1 MAEKEHTANPCKPA
15 VEIRLLRADE
25 IECRVGVVRR
35 NGLSLLLYKDARV
48 DQNILDETFGIFGWK
63 REHRFINGQLFCTVS
78 IRNTSGEWIGK
89 EDVGTPSYAESEK
102 GAASDSFKRACF
114 NIGIGRELYTAPFI
128 WIPAEKVRMEE
139 ENGKFRV
146 KDFFHVDTISYY
158 KERRLIT
165 ALSIRNQRGELV
177 YSIGAVSG
185 SEISDT
191 GTSGRT
197 TAGKQPAST
206 ERRPQRKG
214 LSKSRMTALEKE
226 MRRTG
231 VTEWDILKR
240 YGIPSLTEMDTDI
253 YQKAMEAL
261 KKTKDRAA

>member
-1 MAEKEHTANPCKPA
+1 MTEKNLPT

-78 IRNTSGEWIGK
+78 IRDASGEWVSK

-128 WIPAEKVRMEE
+128 WIPAEKARIEE
-139 ENGKFRV
+139 DNGKFRV
-146 KDFFHVDTISYY
+146 RDCFHVDTISYY

-177 YSIGAVSG
+177 YAIGPVSSAG
-185 SEISDT
+185 ASNT
-191 GTSGRT
+191 GTFDET
-197 TAGKQPAST
+197 TAGKQPVST
-206 ERRPQRKG
+206 ERRPQKKG
-214 LSKSRMTALEKE
+214 LSRSRMAALEKE

-240 YGIPSLTEMDTDI
+240 YGIPSLAEMDTDI

-261 KKTKDRAA
+261 KKTKDKAA